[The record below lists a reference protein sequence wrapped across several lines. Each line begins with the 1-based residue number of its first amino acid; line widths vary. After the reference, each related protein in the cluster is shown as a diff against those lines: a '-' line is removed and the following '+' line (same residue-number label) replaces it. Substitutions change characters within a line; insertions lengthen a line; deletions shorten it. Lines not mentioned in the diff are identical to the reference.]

1 MKITEDFIGNETKEL
16 TKTKIA
22 TILRWWGFN
31 PDSYSTW
38 GNARTD
44 MNNILS
50 GASSS
55 TISDRERASS
65 FLSKINYIND
75 TDTVISNTLFAANEP
90 GVWYDPSDL
99 STLYQDAAGTTPVT
113 AVEQPVGLMLD
124 KSKGLVLGPELVTNG
139 TFDTDTNWTKVRG
152 AVISE
157 GAANIPATGY
167 IFQVKNLQQGKF
179 YLVTATISNYV
190 VGSGQHVQYRYDYGG
205 ATTRT
210 IFSIGRNGSFS
221 GVLNIDYAP
230 SGQGVFVESQSG
242 SFTIDNISVR
252 ELPGNHAYQTTA
264 TSRPV
269 LSARYN
275 LLTKTE
281 QFDDAVWAKN
291 VVTVTPNTAIAP
303 DGTLTADEVARNA
316 TGDASCISG
325 ATAVSSGASFA
336 FSVYLK
342 QSTARYAV
350 IQLDSGS
357 GAYFYADLQIGA
369 VSQAP
374 ATYGATPPTS
384 LSAAVVSIGNG
395 WFRVVFSF
403 TATSAVT
410 TCWVKPIT
418 SGTGPG
424 FNTAD
429 TVGAS
434 VFIWGADL
442 RVANYGANLPPY
454 QRVNT
459 ATDYDTS
466 GFPHYLRFDGVDDW
480 LVTPTITPGIDKVQ
494 VFAGV
499 RKLSDAAGGILAEL
513 SVTSTAN
520 NGVFALFAPNAASTY
535 ALRSRGT
542 TDALITSAASYA
554 SPITNVI
561 AGLGDIS
568 GDLATLRVNGSQVA
582 QNTTDQGTGNYLAYP
597 LYIGRRGGT
606 TMPFNGHLYGL
617 IVRFGSNLPTATI
630 EKTEKYINGLTK
642 AY

>member
-1 MKITEDFIGNETKEL
+1 MKGMANTFQPQFPFKGIV
-16 TKTKIA
+16 A
-22 TILRWWGFN
+22 AMAQMGFN
-31 PDSYSTW
+31 P
-38 GNARTD
+38 R
-44 MNNILS
+44 
-50 GASSS
+50 
-55 TISDRERASS
+55 
-65 FLSKINYIND
+65 
-75 TDTVISNTLFAANEP
+75 TLFANNEP

-99 STLYQDAAGTTPVT
+99 STLFQDAEGTTPVT

-139 TFDTDTNWTKVRG
+139 DFSDGLAGWSQTGTTWSAAGGTAKNDGTAGYLYKAAIVTVGTWVVVECTVADKGTAG
-152 AVISE
+152 SLSIS
-157 GAANIPATGY
+157 
-167 IFQVKNLQQGKF
+167 L
-179 YLVTATISNYV
+179 SN
-190 VGSGQHVQYRYDYGG
+190 GG
-205 ATTRT
+205 ATA
-210 IFSIGRNGSFS
+210 SFS
-221 GVLNIDYAP
+221 SASLVNGQRVSVRGVKTFNESVYFF
-230 SGQGVFVESQSG
+230 GQGG
-242 SFTIDNISVR
+242 WNGAIDNISVR
-252 ELPGNHAYQTTA
+252 ELPGNHATQPTA

-269 LSARYN
+269 LSARVN

-281 QFDDAVWAKN
+281 QFDDAVWVKN

-442 RVANYGANLPPY
+442 RVANDGANLPPY

-459 ATDYDTS
+459 ATDYDTV
-466 GFPHYLRFDGVDDW
+466 GFPHYLRFDGVDDGM
-480 LVTPTITPGIDKVQ
+480 VTNTITPGTDKVQ

-499 RKLSDAAGGILAEL
+499 RKLRDAIGVIAEL
-513 SVTSTAN
+513 SDIWTNSGAFAIFDSASDKAGGRTLGM
-520 NGVFALFAPNAASTY
+520 GVGPDAIVSVPEVLSPTTY
-535 ALRSRGT
+535 VATGSISR
-542 TDALITSAASYA
+542 D
-554 SPITNVI
+554 
-561 AGLGDIS
+561 S
-568 GDLATLRVNGSQVA
+568 GAATLRQNSTTVGSISTA
-582 QNTTDQGTGNYLAYP
+582 GPGNFGNYP
-597 LYIGRRGGT
+597 LYIGRRGGWT
-606 TMPFNGHLYGL
+606 LPFNGRLYSL
-617 IVRFGSNLPTATI
+617 IVRFGSNLPVATI
-630 EKTEKYINGLTK
+630 EQTEKYINQKTR

>member
-99 STLYQDAAGTTPVT
+99 STLFQDATGTTPVT

-124 KSKGLVLGPELVTNG
+124 KSRGLVLGPELVTNG
-139 TFDTDTNWTKVRG
+139 TFDTDTAWTKTAG
-152 AVISE
+152 WSISGGSAIFS
-157 GAANIPATGY
+157 GAAGRQIGQNC
-167 IFQVKNLQQGKF
+167 
-179 YLVTATISNYV
+179 LVSGRWYKV
-190 VGSGQHVQYRYDYGG
+190 VIAYSDKV
-205 ATTRT
+205 
-210 IFSIGRNGSFS
+210 GSFS
-221 GVLNIDYAP
+221 VRFGEVTLFYYDQVPLSPTSGVVTGVALASGTSLYIRADLN
-230 SGQGVFVESQSG
+230 G
-242 SFTIDNISVR
+242 SIVIDNISVR
-252 ELPGNHAYQTTA
+252 ELSGNHAYQTTA